1 MGPAVGS
8 AAGSPVGS
16 AVGSAAGSP
25 VGPAVCSAE
34 GASVA
39 AGAAVGASAPGSG
52 FPAVHPASAQNA
64 SIAADSIKRVLCL
77 LLAALMVFALAV
89 GSLQRCLFK
98 KRVISILLP
107 TLPFIL
113 LQLIKLFFDY
123 TYQFDFGRI
132 IVMLIGF
139 FAGYYLIN
147 AVWGSLSKF
156 FYKQTD

>member
-1 MGPAVGS
+1 MMPTIIS
-8 AAGSPVGS
+8 FEQHYRPVRWRFIPFYSLMQYYSYYGYPIRL
-16 AVGSAAGSP
+16 A
-25 VGPAVCSAE
+25 
-34 GASVA
+34 
-39 AGAAVGASAPGSG
+39 
-52 FPAVHPASAQNA
+52 
-64 SIAADSIKRVLCL
+64 L
-77 LLAALMVFALAV
+77 LEFAKIMVFALAV